1 MEEVSA
7 NPPQPPPLP
16 PGGRV
21 LQDVEDIEP
30 DADGTLPWWKPGWSD
45 VWKHMGWGYATALI
59 GLGLVVVGGI
69 GFVIF
74 WGGWAASGLLAE
86 VLRLSVLVAAI
97 AVAGAGVAIKR
108 SLAKRDEPFC
118 IHCGYSLAHL
128 PDHYV
133 CPECGRP
140 YSFALIDDYRTDPE
154 WFIMRWRRLRAR
166 KGFPPP

>member
-30 DADGTLPWWKPGWSD
+30 DADGTIPWWKPGWSD

-59 GLGLVVVGGI
+59 GLGLVVAGGI

-74 WGGWAASGLLAE
+74 WGGWAAS
-86 VLRLSVLVAAI
+86 R
-97 AVAGAGVAIKR
+97 
-108 SLAKRDEPFC
+108 F
-118 IHCGYSLAHL
+118 H
-128 PDHYV
+128 
-133 CPECGRP
+133 
-140 YSFALIDDYRTDPE
+140 F
-154 WFIMRWRRLRAR
+154 
-166 KGFPPP
+166 